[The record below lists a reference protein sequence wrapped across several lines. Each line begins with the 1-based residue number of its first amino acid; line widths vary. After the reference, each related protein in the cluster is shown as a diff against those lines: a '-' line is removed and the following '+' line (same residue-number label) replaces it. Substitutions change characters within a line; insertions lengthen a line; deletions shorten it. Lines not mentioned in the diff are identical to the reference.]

1 MKTIS
6 GMTPNVR
13 QGSIVAMSTTAA
25 RSDPVFMKDDPCKMF
40 VHPGHQDA
48 QDSMRMREAKTCGC
62 SAGILRERRR
72 AKDEP
77 SMFSASYCSLVRCA
91 KLACVENPKFLAL
104 GLMSLPSVLLHG
116 GRLNSVWTSN
126 RPPTPRRWS
135 CRGPR
140 PTRGKSRGDRGS
152 NVPCIA
158 GGCVLTISD
167 DDPGE

>member
-1 MKTIS
+1 MTLYFVITFKIHRADVKTIS

-77 SMFSASYCSLVRCA
+77 LMSSASRCSSVRCA
-91 KLACVENPKFLAL
+91 KLACVEIPKFLAL
-104 GLMSLPSVLLHG
+104 GSTLLPLCSHAKVG
-116 GRLNSVWTSN
+116 
-126 RPPTPRRWS
+126 
-135 CRGPR
+135 
-140 PTRGKSRGDRGS
+140 
-152 NVPCIA
+152 
-158 GGCVLTISD
+158 
-167 DDPGE
+167 

>member
-1 MKTIS
+1 MCVKTIS
-6 GMTPNVR
+6 GQTPDVR
-13 QGSIVAMSTTAA
+13 QGSIVAMSITAA
-25 RSDPVFMKDDPCKMF
+25 RCDPVSKKDDPRCKI
-40 VHPGHQDA
+40 VHPGHQEA
-48 QDSMRMREAKTCGC
+48 QDSMREAKTCRC
-62 SAGILRERRR
+62 SADILRERRR

-140 PTRGKSRGDRGS
+140 PTRGKSRGTEDQMFH
-152 NVPCIA
+152 
-158 GGCVLTISD
+158 L
-167 DDPGE
+167 